1 MAALEIYGMDLNIAY
16 MSIDENKIDNKII
29 SNTMIE
35 LYKNFDNE
43 KTSYPLNLEPI
54 KYGTDKVRF
63 KKSLDNLIPKN
74 VNRTPPEELITYARF
89 T

>member
-16 MSIDENKIDNKII
+16 MAIDENKIDNKII

-43 KTSYPLNLEPI
+43 KTSYP
-54 KYGTDKVRF
+54 F
-63 KKSLDNLIPKN
+63 KKLSSTHLIDKH
-74 VNRTPPEELITYARF
+74 
-89 T
+89 